1 MKALLT
7 ALAFVVAAAA
17 QNAVQL
23 PSVYQAQNP
32 SPNAPGGYCQ
42 TQSPPTYNYATN
54 TLFSCVPNTTPPT
67 DRGTWTP
74 STFAVLPQLVTVAP
88 SGACTGQGL
97 QYVKPGGTVYTC
109 QSGTW
114 LQLAGTGAVSAV
126 TASAPFTSS
135 GGSAPN
141 ISATVQGNGSKVQ
154 LSTGTTTTND
164 CVKFDANGNTVDAGS
179 ACSAGSGI
187 TALTGDVTASGT
199 GSVAATVVK
208 VNGVTVTG
216 TPSSGQVITATG
228 ATAASWQ
235 APTVASTL
243 PFAVSFATNV
253 VTSGISNPSG
263 FIGVLPGNGPPI
275 VTGVATLTITS
286 GTGTIF
292 EYISGGTGGTVLGVH
307 TFAHNITVT
316 SCTNCTAVSGTSFP
330 IDSFPIRTI
339 TVTSGTAS
347 LLASYVTGSYSW
359 QPLLPGSNVALTPSN
374 GSITVSATV
383 PASPTLSSG
392 WFYPFEQTL
401 ATANQTSLNQSANV
415 VACWDIVWPFS
426 ETPTTTRFLQYGA
439 TNPSNLAWAIYDS
452 TGAKLFQ
459 TATYAGTASS
469 NAIGAAAWT
478 SPSALSAVTQYTLCY
493 TSDGNTAAVI
503 AQDVGNLGV
512 MRAGSPPSAY
522 TAANASTGTTTLTFP
537 ATLGAKTGA
546 NPGNPVLAIIK

>member
-1 MKALLT
+1 MKVLLT

-97 QYVKPGGTVYTC
+97 QYVKPGGTIYTC

-164 CVKFDANGNTVDAGS
+164 CVKFDANGNTVDAGA
-179 ACSAGSGI
+179 ACGSGAGGI

-208 VNGVTVTG
+208 VNGVSITG
-216 TPSSGQVITATG
+216 TPSSGQVPTATSSTT
-228 ATAASWQ
+228 ATWQ

-263 FIGVLPGNGPPI
+263 FIGVLPGNGPPV

-292 EYISGGTGGTVLGVH
+292 EYISGGTGGTTLGTH
-307 TFAHNITVT
+307 TFAHNITTT
-316 SCTNCTAVSGTSFP
+316 SCANCTAVSGTAFP

-374 GSITVSATV
+374 GSITISASMPVTHGIGYSFDGGGSALTSGLKKYVTVPFGCTITGWNIAVDTGTATVDIWKIATGTAIPTITNTITASAVPAISTGTAIHSATL
-383 PASPTLSSG
+383 TG
-392 WFYPFEQTL
+392 WTTTV
-401 ATANQTSLNQSANV
+401 TAN
-415 VACWDIVWPFS
+415 DIFG
-426 ETPTTTRFLQYGA
+426 F
-439 TNPSNLAWAIYDS
+439 N
-452 TGAKLFQ
+452 
-459 TATYAGTASS
+459 
-469 NAIGAAAWT
+469 
-478 SPSALSAVTQYTLCY
+478 LSAVSSATYV
-493 TSDGNTAAVI
+493 NI
-503 AQDVGNLGV
+503 MLGCQ
-512 MRAGSPPSAY
+512 
-522 TAANASTGTTTLTFP
+522 
-537 ATLGAKTGA
+537 
-546 NPGNPVLAIIK
+546 